1 MTKNERFERLC
12 SRYVSSIENNL
23 RKRLNKAKDK
33 EYVLEEIKKETDFIN
48 KTLVSNPNIKELV
61 DIFLDLYKKGE
72 NIDYIFR
79 RISDRFDNEIEGIKP
94 GTPVYKDGE
103 LIGTYPLEDEKE
115 LKQLTGDEKKLTK
128 FLVSCIAYD
137 EVEKGL
143 PNLLTK
149 TQQPEPVAKMDYTI
163 QWTGRRD
170 NKNEF
175 VQLIYALHQA
185 GYLNKGQ
192 GEITKVVESLAEILQ
207 LELGKN
213 WQSNLSASIHKSNW
227 DYEPPIFKKIAKAYQ
242 DYAEKLIENKK
253 FK

>member
-1 MTKNERFERLC
+1 MIKNERFERLC
-12 SRYVSSIENNL
+12 SRYISSIENNL

-33 EYVLEEIKKETDFIN
+33 DYVLEEIKKEIAFIN
-48 KTLVSNPNIKELV
+48 KTLVSNPKIKELV
-61 DIFLDLYKKGE
+61 EIFLNLYKNGE
-72 NIDYIFR
+72 DMDYIFAH
-79 RISDRFDNEIEGIKP
+79 IANQYGKEIEDIEQ

-103 LIGTYPLEDEKE
+103 QIGTYPLDYEKE

-128 FLVSCIAYD
+128 FLVNCVAYL
-137 EVEKGL
+137 EVEKRLPGL
-143 PNLLTK
+143 LSEK
-149 TQQPEPVAKMDYTI
+149 QQTEPIAKIDYPV

-192 GEITKVVESLAEILQ
+192 GEITKVVESLAEILR

-227 DYEPPIFKKIAKAYQ
+227 DYEPPIFKKIAEAYQ